1 MGRAAVRIVLPA
13 LLVAALAVAAVA
25 LWGWDRYT
33 GAGPLTEPRTVI
45 IPKGAGVAEIAALL
59 RGAGVTERTLPFRF
73 GARVDG
79 IDRALRAGEFRF
91 PARVSPRAAAR
102 LIASGDTVKRRLT
115 VAEGLTTA
123 QTLALVAAADG
134 LEGPV
139 AASGIGEGRL
149 LPETYFYEYGDSRA
163 ALVKRMRETMDKALA
178 LAWAGRDAKIAI
190 GSAEDALVLASIIE
204 KETGVPSERAMVSG
218 VFHNRLRRGMRLQSD
233 PTVAYGL
240 SVGGAAPDRPLTRD
254 DLSRPTPYNTYVIAG
269 LPPGPIA
276 TPGRASL
283 QAAVRPAET
292 EALYFVADGDGGH
305 VFARTLADHNRNVA
319 RWRRLLRERTKQG
332 PEADAQPPPR

>member
-1 MGRAAVRIVLPA
+1 MGRVAVRVVLPA
-13 LLVAALAVAAVA
+13 LLAAALALGGVA

-33 GAGPLTEPRTVI
+33 GDGPLTESRTVI

-59 RGAGVTERTLPFRF
+59 RDEGVLEQALPFRL
-73 GARVDG
+73 GVRIDG
-79 IDRALRAGEFRF
+79 VDRALRAGEFRF
-91 PARVSPRAAAR
+91 PARVSPRAAAA
-102 LIASGDTVKRRLT
+102 LVASGATVKRRLT

-139 AASGIGEGRL
+139 EGAGLGEGRL

-163 ALVKRMRETMDKALA
+163 ALVARMRRSMDRALA
-178 LAWAGRDAKIAI
+178 RAWAERDEKIAI
-190 GSAEDALVLASIIE
+190 GSAEDALILASIIE
-204 KETGVPSERAMVSG
+204 KETGVPEERALVSG

-240 SVGGAAPDRPLTRD
+240 SAGGGAPDRPLTRD
-254 DLSRPTPYNTYVIAG
+254 DLARATPYNTYVNAG

-276 TPGRASL
+276 TPGLAAL

-292 EALYFVADGDGGH
+292 DALYFVADGTGGH
-305 VFARTLADHNRNVA
+305 VFARTLAGHNRNVA
-319 RWRRLLRERTKQG
+319 RWRRLLRERAKQA
-332 PEADAQPPPR
+332 PEADAPPPR